1 MTKKNILRVVV
12 LIGILSLF
20 TALFSGCSA
29 PKYKVDYDGGKIFYE
44 GAQDFYPAGAQV
56 ELICTLMPS
65 DIDISFYLNGEYLN
79 AKYDGQKGYLLR
91 FTMPEEDVLLECR
104 IRESMTY
111 VEPAEPGVLLV
122 DYYREGTVGGDGY
135 YELVL
140 STTTDPNQYQ
150 IDQYR
155 KEEGGEETRVS
166 YLLPFDIQGDY
177 LEIVEEY
184 GMREWEN
191 EETPV
196 TLDGV
201 LIVCKFRD
209 GEETIRVSSDQM
221 PENGEEGLQK
231 IRELLEE
238 CMWEERIISDE
249 MREETER

>member
-1 MTKKNILRVVV
+1 MPEKDVALECRHTVAKDTLGPSDGGSVV
-12 LIGILSLF
+12 
-20 TALFSGCSA
+20 
-29 PKYKVDYDGGKIFYE
+29 KYKVDYDGGKIFYE

-56 ELICTLMPS
+56 ELLCTLMPS
-65 DIDISFYLNGEYLN
+65 DIDISFYLNGEYLD
-79 AKYDGQKGYLLR
+79 AEYDEQKGYILR

-104 IRESMTY
+104 SRESVTY

-122 DYYREGTVGGDGY
+122 DYYRKETAGGDGY

-166 YLLPFDIQGDY
+166 YLLPFDIQGDC

-184 GMREWEN
+184 GMREWNN

-196 TLDGV
+196 ALDGV

-238 CMWEERIISDE
+238 CMREEWSIPDE
-249 MREETER
+249 MREETEW